1 MVCHLLPFARV
12 GQIYQ
17 NIPLLF
23 HYEITQY
30 VMFWDDVIFHS
41 TYKVICKLEYTGTLN
56 PSNKHFY
63 KKIISFAFIFPDET
77 IKYDITSSC

>member
-30 VMFWDDVIFHS
+30 VMFWDDVILHS
-41 TYKVICKLEYTGTLN
+41 TYTVICKLEYTGTLCM
-56 PSNKHFY
+56 SLTKGKGSTQSLQQTFSQKKNKFCIY
-63 KKIISFAFIFPDET
+63 LSR
-77 IKYDITSSC
+77 